1 MNKPTSDVL
10 RNHYRP
16 ENGDLS
22 IMDLKSASLAAVFET
37 LQRGA
42 VGFETAAN
50 AENASGRIRAAE
62 TLQSFALQRTRFERE
77 LSELTHHLGA
87 CIDHQCNPT
96 CAQSSPLEI
105 TFSDVSQSPL
115 EFVKRGEDET
125 LLAYQQAC
133 GAGFSLNVLGP
144 LEHQF
149 SEVRIT
155 RARVI
160 SLQETFY
167 R

>member
-1 MNKPTSDVL
+1 MCAHEDDWLLFIEMSAPLGQTN
-10 RNHYRP
+10 RRP
-16 ENGDLS
+16 STE
-22 IMDLKSASLAAVFET
+22 I
-37 LQRGA
+37 
-42 VGFETAAN
+42 
-50 AENASGRIRAAE
+50 
-62 TLQSFALQRTRFERE
+62 LQSFALQRTRFQRE

-96 CAQSSPLEI
+96 YAQSSPFENA
-105 TFSDVSQSPL
+105 FSDASQSPL

-125 LLAYQQAC
+125 LLAYRQAC

-155 RARVI
+155 HG
-160 SLQETFY
+160 
-167 R
+167 